1 MSTDENDIVLD
12 PFIGTGTTAIA
23 AKKLG
28 RRFIGIDID
37 PRYVEIA
44 NRKLEVEK
52 PTMINGCYVS
62 IFLDNVITIRDKD
75 WAKVKDAFLIPQDP
89 LELEKREIQLLRK
102 KRRKVKHETAK
113 GMQGNL
119 LPLWEQCEEIAT
131 THNTV

>member
-1 MSTDENDIVLD
+1 MLD
-12 PFIGTGTTAIA
+12 PFIGTGTAAIA

-28 RRFIGIDID
+28 RRFLGIDID

-52 PTMINGCYVS
+52 PIMINGCYVS
-62 IFLDNVITIRDKD
+62 VFLDNVITVRDKD
-75 WAKVKDAFLIPQDP
+75 WNKVKDAFLIPKNP
-89 LELEKREIQLLRK
+89 LELEKREIQLLHKHK
-102 KRRKVKHETAK
+102 KRK
-113 GMQGNL
+113 GIKRGTPKGAQGNL